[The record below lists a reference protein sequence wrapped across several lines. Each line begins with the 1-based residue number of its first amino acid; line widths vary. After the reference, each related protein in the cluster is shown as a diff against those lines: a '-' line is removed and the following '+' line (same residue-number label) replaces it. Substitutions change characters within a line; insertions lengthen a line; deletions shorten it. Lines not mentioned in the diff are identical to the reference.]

1 MAVIKRQAGFTL
13 IELMIV
19 VAIIGIL
26 AAFAIPQY
34 QNYVARAQVSEALS
48 LASGAKT
55 AVAEYFNMNGTFPAD
70 NKTAGLSDAA
80 DISGKYVESVTVA
93 DGVIT
98 ARFSSGAHAK
108 LDGGS
113 MALTAVDNG
122 GSIGWSCSSS
132 DISDHLPSSCA
143 EVTGTTIPLPS
154 SASAPASLPSSAS
167 APVDLSKAKE
177 IAKVAIEA
185 KAKEIAKVAI
195 EAKKIGSEMAEAVEK
210 AKADIEKKTKEM
222 AEAEE
227 KAEEKAKIEKEKK
240 EKELAKKEK
249 EKEELVKWKGKWI
262 PATAKTCCGSTFFSF
277 CTKICG
283 GGFGKCVEPTCYK

>member
-1 MAVIKRQAGFTL
+1 M
-13 IELMIV
+13 

-26 AAFAIPQY
+26 AAVAIPQY

-70 NKTAGLSDAA
+70 NTMAGLSDAA

-132 DISDHLPSSCA
+132 DISDYLPSSCA
-143 EVTGTTIPLPS
+143 EVTGTTIKAAS
-154 SASAPASLPSSAS
+154 SASVPVAEGPTAWEDWYSGKAWVKGTKDKLACWDKDYGDSGGWVETLSRHKSTHAAHKPEFFNAQRNAADLGSRPDNPTSGRWLPCF
-167 APVDLSKAKE
+167 
-177 IAKVAIEA
+177 
-185 KAKEIAKVAI
+185 
-195 EAKKIGSEMAEAVEK
+195 
-210 AKADIEKKTKEM
+210 
-222 AEAEE
+222 
-227 KAEEKAKIEKEKK
+227 
-240 EKELAKKEK
+240 
-249 EKEELVKWKGKWI
+249 
-262 PATAKTCCGSTFFSF
+262 TCGVF
-277 CTKICG
+277 CG
-283 GGFGKCVEPTCYK
+283 GDDL

>member
-1 MAVIKRQAGFTL
+1 MNHKGFTL

-26 AAFAIPQY
+26 AAVAIPQY

-55 AVAEYFNMNGTFPAD
+55 AVAEYFNMNGIFPAD
-70 NKTAGLSDAA
+70 NATAGLSDAA

-132 DISDHLPSSCA
+132 DISDYLPSSCA
-143 EVTGTTIPLPS
+143 EVTGTTIEAAS
-154 SASAPASLPSSAS
+154 SSSTPTSGGFEYGAAWES
-167 APVDLSKAKE
+167 
-177 IAKVAIEA
+177 
-185 KAKEIAKVAI
+185 
-195 EAKKIGSEMAEAVEK
+195 
-210 AKADIEKKTKEM
+210 
-222 AEAEE
+222 
-227 KAEEKAKIEKEKK
+227 
-240 EKELAKKEK
+240 
-249 EKEELVKWKGKWI
+249 GKMGD
-262 PATAKTCCGSTFFSF
+262 ATACWDDAKGSWEVGKNGFDWA
-277 CTKICG
+277 G
-283 GGFGKCVEPTCYK
+283 GWIQNAIREHADAGDSAYLASYHMGVGGCVGWKYGCKESGSVPNYACQ